1 MAFETIFLPLF
12 AVYSSPTH
20 SMSTKLDM
28 IDIKLLNAPQS
39 GNQLGAEKLAA
50 IGRLSPAAILR
61 RLRADGVIADEA
73 AVLSKDVLSGWLAAF
88 INAQLERHQAAA

>member
-1 MAFETIFLPLF
+1 
-12 AVYSSPTH
+12 
-20 SMSTKLDM
+20 
-28 IDIKLLNAPQS
+28 
-39 GNQLGAEKLAA
+39 LAA